1 MFTSRTTQLQKARQ
15 QVGSI
20 VEQLDLDTRAR
31 EVADRAGMMKRKR
44 KLGIPY
50 GRKHA
55 DWGRIASYG
64 AAAVVGMVGSKA
76 LRSNGHATS
85 GDAGS
90 GDDAAAR
97 DAENGATRDES
108 DTA

>member
-20 VEQLDLDTRAR
+20 VEQLDLDARAR

-64 AAAVVGMVGSKA
+64 AAAMVGMVGSKA
-76 LRSNGHATS
+76 LRSNGHADN

-90 GDDAAAR
+90 GDEAAERGAQ
-97 DAENGATRDES
+97 NGAAQSEP